1 MTHLSNLLALNRC
14 HVTLQYDASS
24 ISNEQLFEPLYTLL
38 STTHL
43 FYTMP
48 TALSTLTPPSVSRTW
63 QSAPHPTLPLLAT
76 ACSDKTVRIYSLTS
90 FTLLSTITGGHRR
103 SIRTC
108 AWKPTAPKSTS
119 APVLATGSFDA
130 TAAIWVGNTQQQR
143 EDDGGETLE
152 RDMSRGG
159 GEDENEL
166 GEEEDDDDYHFAVV
180 LEGHDSEIKSLAWSP
195 HGTYLATCSRDKSVW
210 IWESLASSNGTFGY
224 AQGGQEDDDED
235 NYETVAV
242 LQEHDGDV
250 KCVSWHP
257 DEETCLASASYDEA
271 VRVWRED
278 EADGEW
284 GCVAVLEGHG
294 GTVWCVD
301 WERSVKDTTT
311 NRDRVDPA
319 GENEDDEAQQS
330 PQAVSGP
337 RIVTCSDDKT
347 IRIWRRRPKVPKPAP
362 AAGPRIPSIIR
373 SAGQEEE
380 WYEETKLPQRH
391 ERAIYAVAWSK
402 KTGRIV
408 SAGSDGMIVVYEER
422 PVQQSPAEH
431 TNGDVTMQ
439 DGSMNGTGQE
449 ASQME
454 WKVVSEIQ
462 AAHGVFEIN
471 HICWSKRWNREKTL
485 EDEEEVIISTGDD
498 GEVKVWT
505 VD

>member
-1 MTHLSNLLALNRC
+1 
-14 HVTLQYDASS
+14 V
-24 ISNEQLFEPLYTLL
+24 
-38 STTHL
+38 
-43 FYTMP
+43 
-48 TALSTLTPPSVSRTW
+48 
-63 QSAPHPTLPLLAT
+63 
-76 ACSDKTVRIYSLTS
+76 
-90 FTLLSTITGGHRR
+90 
-103 SIRTC
+103 
-108 AWKPTAPKSTS
+108 
-119 APVLATGSFDA
+119 PVLATGSFDA
-130 TAAIWVGNTQQQR
+130 TAAIWVGNASR
-143 EDDGGETLE
+143 GDDGE
-152 RDMSRGG
+152 RNDRAQEWDVSSGG
-159 GEDENEL
+159 GVGGQGEE
-166 GEEEDDDDYHFAVV
+166 EEEDDDDYHFAVV

-210 IWESLASSNGTFGY
+210 VWESLAPSNGTFGY
-224 AQGGQEDDDED
+224 AGPQGDDDED

-301 WERSVKDTTT
+301 WERSTQK
-311 NRDRVDPA
+311 NIASDRVDPA
-319 GENEDDEAQQS
+319 GGADDNDNNNNDGEDGQQGS
-330 PQAVSGP
+330 QAVSGP

-362 AAGPRIPSIIR
+362 AAGPRIPSILR

-380 WYEETKLPQRH
+380 WYEEAQLPQRH

-422 PVQQSPAEH
+422 SAE
-431 TNGDVTMQ
+431 TSLAKSENGDVTMQ
-439 DGSMNGTGQE
+439 ESSANGNTQE
-449 ASQME
+449 SSQAE

-471 HICWSKRWNREKTL
+471 HICWSKRWDRGKIT
-485 EDEEEVIISTGDD
+485 EDEEVVISTGDD

-505 VD
+505 VDGK